1 MQPRN
6 ADDLQAVQPDGD
18 AMDLDK
24 YLNLDLFDDETADK
38 EPSPKAPPKPTN
50 AIDLDVEMADLNDGF
65 ANMMQLHGQ
74 QSDEKIL
81 NDRLSSQ
88 RRYANDNDSPDQLR
102 ARAMKPSAYLDPYDK
117 QILLCT
123 TTLAK
128 VRLFEGEALRRAVAK
143 GAP

>member
-38 EPSPKAPPKPTN
+38 EPSLKAPPKPTN

-88 RRYANDNDSPDQLR
+88 RQYANDNDSPDQLR
-102 ARAMKPSAYLDPYDK
+102 ARAMKPSAYLD
-117 QILLCT
+117 
-123 TTLAK
+123 
-128 VRLFEGEALRRAVAK
+128 V
-143 GAP
+143 